1 MLSKVSK
8 CLSNCPLIIITI
20 MSSSKVLKE
29 LTQLKKEYVDQ
40 FFQFT
45 EGQKVRYAELLN
57 KRRDIVKNYYKND
70 LVFKPNSSTKSV
82 KKEEVK

>member
-1 MLSKVSK
+1 
-8 CLSNCPLIIITI
+8 
-20 MSSSKVLKE
+20 MSTSKVLKE

-57 KRRDIVKNYYKND
+57 KRREIVKNYYKND
-70 LVFKPNSSTKSV
+70 LVFKPNSSTKSTV
-82 KKEEVK
+82 SKEVK

>member
-1 MLSKVSK
+1 
-8 CLSNCPLIIITI
+8 

-29 LTQLKKEYVDQ
+29 LTQFKQEYRDQ
-40 FFQFT
+40 YFQFT
-45 EGQKVRYAELLN
+45 EGQRVRYNELLN
-57 KRRDIVKNYYKND
+57 KRREIVSNYYKND

>member
-1 MLSKVSK
+1 
-8 CLSNCPLIIITI
+8 
-20 MSSSKVLKE
+20 MSTSKVLKE
-29 LTQLKKEYVDQ
+29 LFQLKEEYKQ
-40 FFQFT
+40 QNLQFT

-57 KRRDIVKNYYKND
+57 KRREIVKNYYKND

>member
-1 MLSKVSK
+1 
-8 CLSNCPLIIITI
+8 

-29 LTQLKKEYVDQ
+29 LTKLKKEYVDQ

-45 EGQKVRYAELLN
+45 EGQRVRYTELLN
-57 KRRDIVKNYYKND
+57 KRREIVKNYYKND

>member
-1 MLSKVSK
+1 
-8 CLSNCPLIIITI
+8 

-45 EGQKVRYAELLN
+45 EGQRVRYTELLN
-57 KRRDIVKNYYKND
+57 KRREIVKNYYKND
-70 LVFKPNSSTKSV
+70 LVFKPNVSTKPV

>member
-1 MLSKVSK
+1 
-8 CLSNCPLIIITI
+8 

-29 LTQLKKEYVDQ
+29 LTQLKKEYVNQ

-57 KRRDIVKNYYKND
+57 KRREIVRNYYKND
-70 LVFKPNSSTKSV
+70 LVFKPNSSNKSTV
-82 KKEEVK
+82 SKEVK

>member
-1 MLSKVSK
+1 
-8 CLSNCPLIIITI
+8 

-57 KRRDIVKNYYKND
+57 KRREIVSDYYKND

>member
-1 MLSKVSK
+1 
-8 CLSNCPLIIITI
+8 

-29 LTQLKKEYVDQ
+29 LTQLKKEYVNQ

-57 KRRDIVKNYYKND
+57 KRREIVSNYYKND
-70 LVFKPNSSTKSV
+70 LVFKPNSSTKSTV
-82 KKEEVK
+82 SKEVK

>member
-1 MLSKVSK
+1 MPLQ
-8 CLSNCPLIIITI
+8 CPLIIIT

-29 LTQLKKEYVDQ
+29 LTEFKKEYVNQ

-57 KRRDIVKNYYKND
+57 KRREIVSDYYKND
-70 LVFKPNSSTKSV
+70 LVFKPNSSTKSTV
-82 KKEEVK
+82 SKEVK

>member
-1 MLSKVSK
+1 
-8 CLSNCPLIIITI
+8 

-45 EGQKVRYAELLN
+45 PAQKDRYAELLN
-57 KRRDIVKNYYKND
+57 KRREIVKNYYKND
-70 LVFKPNSSTKSV
+70 LVFKPNSSTKSTV
-82 KKEEVK
+82 SKEVK

>member
-1 MLSKVSK
+1 
-8 CLSNCPLIIITI
+8 
-20 MSSSKVLKE
+20 MSTSKVLKE
-29 LTQLKKEYVDQ
+29 LTELKKEYVDQ

-57 KRRDIVKNYYKND
+57 KRREIVSNYYKND

-82 KKEEVK
+82 KKEVK

>member
-1 MLSKVSK
+1 
-8 CLSNCPLIIITI
+8 
-20 MSSSKVLKE
+20 MSTSKVLKE
-29 LTQLKKEYVDQ
+29 LTQLKKEYVNQ

-57 KRRDIVKNYYKND
+57 KRREIVRNYYKND